1 MTRPRLRAS
10 LAAAWLVVTAAA
22 CARGGCSSGGV
33 AASGGGLDLA
43 APADSPVVFS
53 SVGEFDLVERG
64 GSRLTREDLI
74 GHPWVASFL
83 FTRCT
88 GPCPMVRST
97 LKKLETRL
105 KGTDARLVTFSVDP
119 SFDTPEVLAEY
130 ASGVQADPKRWL
142 FVTGDKAAIHELIR
156 KSFLSAV
163 EEAPP
168 GTAPIGEQVSHRTQL
183 VAVDKQG
190 RVRGYYH
197 GESDDQVDLLV
208 ARLAF
213 LQREAE

>member
-1 MTRPRLRAS
+1 MIPVGLRVRLV
-10 LAAAWLVVTAAA
+10 AAWLVVMTAA
-22 CARGGCSSGGV
+22 CSHEEVSG
-33 AASGGGLDLA
+33 SGLDA
-43 APADSPVVFS
+43 AADSPVVYS
-53 SVGEFDLVERG
+53 SVGEFDLLERG
-64 GSRLTREDLI
+64 GTHLARADLL
-74 GHPWVASFL
+74 GRPWVASFL

-105 KGTDARLVTFSVDP
+105 QGTSARLVTFSVDP
-119 SFDTPEVLAEY
+119 AFDTPEVLAEY
-130 ASGVQADPKRWL
+130 ADAVQADPKRWF
-142 FVTGDKAAIHELIR
+142 FVTGDQAAIYELIR

-163 EEAPP
+163 EQAPP
-168 GTAPIGEQVSHRTQL
+168 GAAPIGEQVSHRTQL

-197 GESDDQVDLLV
+197 GESDDQIDLLV

-213 LQREAE
+213 LQRETE